1 MAEAVS
7 TAGAHPKRRASARE
21 RLLAAANELF
31 YAEGVQTVGI
41 DRIIERA
48 DVAKGS
54 LYNVFGSKEA
64 LVAAYLASRHNG
76 TTGRLTAAIERV
88 DDPRQKILAVF
99 EAQAQL
105 FEQPDFK
112 GCAFIAASTEARPGG
127 LVENAADRFRA
138 WIRGMFTDLARSAGA
153 ADPVGLGRQLHLLYD
168 GAGLAARMDH
178 ADPRIAQTTRDA
190 AEALLD
196 AALARSDQEASQA
209 ALHGATERGHRCLRI
224 DPRC

>member
-1 MAEAVS
+1 MAAAS
-7 TAGAHPKRRASARE
+7 SSAATAPTQTKRRASARE
-21 RLLAAANELF
+21 RLLAAADELF

-48 DVAKGS
+48 GVAKGS
-54 LYNVFGSKEA
+54 LYNVFGSKEE
-64 LVAAYLASRHNG
+64 LVAAYLASRHDG
-76 TTGRLTAAIERV
+76 TTGRLTRAIERF

-99 EAQAQL
+99 DAQARL
-105 FEQPDFK
+105 FEQPDFN

-138 WIRGMFTDLARSAGA
+138 WIRAMFTDLAEQAGA
-153 ADPVGLGRQLHLLYD
+153 PDPVRLGRQLHLLYD

-178 ADPRIAQTTRDA
+178 SDPGIAQTTRDA

-196 AALARSDQEASQA
+196 AALPRGQARPSA
-209 ALHGATERGHRCLRI
+209 R
-224 DPRC
+224 P